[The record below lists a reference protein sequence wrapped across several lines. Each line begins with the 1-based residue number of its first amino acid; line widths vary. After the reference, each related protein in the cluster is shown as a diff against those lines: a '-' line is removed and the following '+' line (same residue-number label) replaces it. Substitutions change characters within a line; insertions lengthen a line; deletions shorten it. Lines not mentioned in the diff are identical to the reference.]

1 MGDGQQ
7 ITHCTQLPQTAAK
20 QKASLNSLIVWS
32 MRAQQHSNKGMLTT
46 SSTDDV
52 CALDA
57 GKGTLV
63 GSHTNILKDEGSV
76 KEEQVIDIWGE
87 RW

>member
-1 MGDGQQ
+1 MQQ
-7 ITHCTQLPQTAAK
+7 IATK
-20 QKASLNSLIVWS
+20 QKASLSLIIVWS
-32 MRAQQHSNKGMLTT
+32 MLASQHSNEGMLTT
-46 SSTDDV
+46 SSTYDV

-57 GKGTLV
+57 SKGTLV

-76 KEEQVIDIWGE
+76 KEEQVIDVWGE